1 MGYTNGFSD
10 GFGEEFAR
18 FLQMCELVIM
28 SHELKLLVMGTVSFI
43 GKILPNFN
51 LKNLIFT

>member
-18 FLQMCELVIM
+18 FIPMCELVIM
-28 SHELKLLVMGTVSFI
+28 SHEIKLLVMGNVFFI
-43 GKILPNFN
+43 GEILPNFN
-51 LKNLIFT
+51 LRNLIST